1 MWDTI
6 VVDPITNLLLLFYS
20 LLNGQTLLAV
30 ALLTVLIRL
39 AMIPLTMKQQ
49 KSMQQQRKLQP
60 KLKKIQ
66 EKYKNDQERLGQA
79 QMKLYREAGVNPASG
94 CLPLLIQLP
103 LMLGLYRA
111 IIRALAATPLG
122 LLELAPHI
130 YRVAWLPSLSALL
143 PLQSQFWWLDLS
155 LPDPY
160 YILPILVVITSWIQQ
175 KLISAMTPTATTSSK
190 DDQAQ
195 AMTQSMQ
202 ITMPFFMGFV
212 SMSYASGLSVYLVI
226 SNLVG
231 IFQYYLIGKSDDDDD
246 DSEE

>member
-130 YRVAWLPSLSALL
+130 YRVDWLPNLSALL

-160 YILPILVVITSWIQQ
+160 YVLPVLVVITSWIQQ
-175 KLISAMTPTATTSSK
+175 KLISAMTPTTTSSK

-231 IFQYYLIGKSDDDDD
+231 IFQYYLIGKSED
-246 DSEE
+246 DSDSDE

>member
-20 LLNGQTLLAV
+20 LLNGQTVLAV
-30 ALLTVLIRL
+30 AVLTLLVRL
-39 AMIPLTMKQQ
+39 ALIPLTIKQQ
-49 KSMQQQRKLQP
+49 QSMREQRKIQP

-66 EKYKNDQERLGQA
+66 EKYKNDQERLGQE

-94 CLPLLIQLP
+94 CLPLLIQFP
-103 LMLGLYRA
+103 LMIGLYRA

-122 LLELAPHI
+122 LLDLTTHI
-130 YRVAWLPSLSALL
+130 YRVDWLPNLSALP
-143 PLQSQFWWLDLS
+143 PLQSQFWWLDLAM
-155 LPDPY
+155 PDPL
-160 YILPILVVITSWIQQ
+160 YILPVLVVITSWFQQ
-175 KLISAMTPTATTSSK
+175 KLISSMNPSTASAG

-202 ITMPFFMGFV
+202 VTMPLFMGFV
-212 SMSYASGLSVYLVI
+212 SMNYASGLSVYLVI

-231 IFQYYLIGKSDDDDD
+231 ILQYYLVGKSNGDD
-246 DSEE
+246 EEE